1 MLEYKVTV
9 VVDLSIYIYITIYI
23 YIFVSVFIHLMIDII
38 NVYLLPP
45 LLIIFFSSRFR
56 GINGFLVLTCE
67 LL

>member
-9 VVDLSIYIYITIYI
+9 VVNLYIYIS
-23 YIFVSVFIHLMIDII
+23 VSVFLHLMIDII

-45 LLIIFFSSRFR
+45 LLILFFSSRFR